1 MTADETETMDLTNC
15 LSYFDGCNTCMV
27 SGGIIGGCTKMFC
40 QEPAEPQCL
49 EYIWT
54 GMDLSGCVSYFDG
67 CNNCSV
73 ENGRP
78 SACTLMYCETPSEP
92 KCNQYASGSEMTG
105 ASEKEVINTDF
116 VNDWISVS
124 YQWIKINVD
133 ANSFKLLNDI
143 FFKDKK
149 GIYTIAYI
157 GDGEYA
163 LKKMDTINPSTFQ
176 VINSMFVKDDTKVY
190 AVENSEEIKLIPLQ
204 ADINSSYVSSKFP
217 QILSDKNNTVYY
229 QNNKFTGISMQELE
243 NQITEHWADFIVTN
257 DKVYINTAEMWPFN
271 EYMILPDADTQT
283 FKKSPNI
290 NGSTYEDKNNK
301 YDFNGVI
308 ISGTIKQLTET
319 TTTITTDQWYI
330 TATYT
335 TWGKNYLKIDY
346 VEFWPTGDG
355 WAPEIINNNPLIR
368 TFEIANTALFNVL
381 KYNTDWWQEPQNILW
396 NEFKTRGNGLG
407 NPDPYNPTYYGWWWA
422 NWSIVT
428 IKHDDQKIYKV
439 TEEYRP

>member
-1 MTADETETMDLTNC
+1 MKKLLWTLFILLLIALGFLYIVKNPELPISEKILTTLWIDMTADKTEIMDLTNC
-15 LSYFDGCNTCMV
+15 LSYFDGCNACSV
-27 SGGIIGGCTKMFC
+27 SGGVIGGCTEMFC
-40 QEPAEPQCL
+40 KEQAEPQCL
-49 EYIWT
+49 EYAT
-54 GMDLSGCVSYFDG
+54 
-67 CNNCSV
+67 
-73 ENGRP
+73 
-78 SACTLMYCETPSEP
+78 
-92 KCNQYASGSEMTG
+92 GSELTG
-105 ASEKEVINTDF
+105 ASEKEFINTDF
-116 VNDWISVS
+116 VNDWISVF
-124 YQWIKINVD
+124 YKWTKINVD

-176 VINSMFVKDDTKVY
+176 IINDMFVKDDTKVY
-190 AVENSEEIKLIPLQ
+190 AVDSSNEATALRPLQ
-204 ADINSSYVSSKFP
+204 VDINSSYVSSKFP
-217 QILSDKNNTVYY
+217 EILSDKNNTTYY
-229 QNNKFTGISMQELE
+229 LNNKFTGISMQELE
-243 NQITEHWADFIVTN
+243 NRITKHWTDFIIAN
-257 DKVYINTAEMWPFN
+257 NKVYINNTEKWRFH
-271 EYMILPDADTQT
+271 EYILLPDADPQT
-283 FKKSPNI
+283 FKKSTNI

-319 TTTITTDQWYI
+319 TTIITTDQWYI
-330 TATYT
+330 IATYT

-381 KYNTDWWQEPQNILW
+381 KYNTDWWQDPQNIQR

-428 IKHDDQKIYKV
+428 IEHDDQKIYKV